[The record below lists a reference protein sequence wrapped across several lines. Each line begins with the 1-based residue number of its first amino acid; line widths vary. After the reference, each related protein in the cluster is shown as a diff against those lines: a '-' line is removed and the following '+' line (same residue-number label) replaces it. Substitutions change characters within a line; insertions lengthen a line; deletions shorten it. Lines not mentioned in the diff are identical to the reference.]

1 MQRNQT
7 RLILMAMILIV
18 GCNKAPSSEPIPT
31 AVMEPTTP
39 PTAVSVD
46 STPLHPTAVTALVF
60 VDENVNGRYDPA
72 EPAIPN
78 TLVVGQYNV
87 AEAITRMG
95 ALTDESGTAVLEA
108 DYTDYFEVVVVPPC
122 GFEATT
128 AVNLSAYEADENGV
142 LPFGFRPEDTKLGL
156 AEIQVQL
163 WQDAYADGVL
173 QDEERP
179 LVDTTVTFNPH
190 LKKLDS
196 NETYAGLLT
205 AQTDEN
211 GVATASWG
219 NSCGIVWVNPL
230 VESGFT
236 KIRPAAIYEEGQVGF
251 EVANGRLEVRMGVSS
266 QEVVPEPASITPHQF
281 TFANGSPNH
290 PEGFGEWQI
299 LLDSGGYFSLK
310 HLVQDEETDYGVISL
325 LPAENDRLWQLI
337 EAVDLPSIPSST
349 GDALPD
355 SVAYTFT
362 LTASGEDHALTIW
375 ATEAQENEAMMALL
389 AGLAE
394 VVKAHTGKEA
404 VLR

>member
-1 MQRNQT
+1 MNLLSRST
-7 RLILMAMILIV
+7 FLFIFLIAMNLLA
-18 GCNKAPSSEPIPT
+18 GCNEATHSEPTIMPT
-31 AVMEPTTP
+31 AVPVT
-39 PTAVSVD
+39 
-46 STPLHPTAVTALVF
+46 STPFHPPAVTALVF

-72 EPAIPN
+72 EPTIPN
-78 TLVVGQYNV
+78 TFVVGQYNV
-87 AEAITRMG
+87 DEAITRMG
-95 ALTDESGTAVLEA
+95 ALTDESGTVGLAA

-142 LPFGFRPEDTKLGL
+142 LAFGFRPNAAKLGL
-156 AEIQVQL
+156 AEIQVHL
-163 WQDAYADGVL
+163 WQDDYANGVMEDG
-173 QDEERP
+173 ERP

-196 NETYAGLLT
+196 NETYAGLLS
-205 AQTDEN
+205 AQTNAE
-211 GVATASWG
+211 GVATTSLG
-219 NSCGIVWVNPL
+219 NSCGIVWVQPL
-230 VESGFT
+230 IESSFT
-236 KIRPAAIYEEGQVGF
+236 KIRPAAIYEDSQVGF
-251 EVANGRLEVRMGVSS
+251 EVAEGLLAVRMGVSS

-290 PEGFGEWQI
+290 PEGFGEWQF
-299 LLDSGGYFSLK
+299 LLDSGGYFELK
-310 HLVQDEETDYGVISL
+310 HIVQEEETDYGVITL
-325 LPAENDRLWQLI
+325 LPAENERLWQLI
-337 EAVDLPSIPSST
+337 EAVNLPAIPSST

-389 AGLAE
+389 DGLAE
-394 VVKAHTGKEA
+394 VVKAHTGKEV